1 MPDLFS
7 KTELP
12 INMPAVSEG
21 ANYKYLS
28 HAKDLKIQHYAE
40 IKVARQRKE
49 KLCSNK

>member
-7 KTELP
+7 STKLP
-12 INMPAVSEG
+12 INMPAVSEE

-28 HAKDLKIQHYAE
+28 HARDLKIQDYVE

-49 KLCSNK
+49 KLCNNK